1 MAAKKK
7 VTQAATDELVK
18 RYIIDKVKAH
28 AGPDRDLFESVLAL
42 HELAEQHESGTDSSK
57 RLGEL
62 RDSPMVRTAM
72 AVLGPRFQR
81 LADIGVRIATDTQAL
96 RVDLRKS
103 LEAVGIDPADPKQ
116 AAEAEA
122 EYERVLAATIALPVA
137 IDNVNGLADMVDLA
151 NDVLNQQ
158 GLKRHAYEAAWQVG
172 RRIIFKDPKVL
183 ARMEQVKSEL
193 QGDKARLERIAK
205 LIRKLG
211 PGIVKDAYARAGKA
225 RTAREAQ
232 TKASAAPQA
241 KASAKASA
249 KAGPKPAAKNKSSRS

>member
-57 RLGEL
+57 RLSEL

-96 RVDLRKS
+96 RVDLRKT
-103 LEAVGIDPADPKQ
+103 LEAAGIDPADPKQ

-211 PGIVKDAYARAGKA
+211 PGIVKDAYARAAKA
-225 RTAREAQ
+225 GAAREAQ
-232 TKASAAPQA
+232 AKASVAPTLNKA
-241 KASAKASA
+241 KASAK
-249 KAGPKPAAKNKSSRS
+249 PAAKKKSSRS